1 MNQLSSNTP
10 LTDKLIAENSIFCDS
25 DNLCKLRDH
34 ACILELRILAK
45 DKLIEQMRDA
55 ITEALAEEQCP
66 AKEYWQTV
74 ETKHHRGECW
84 HAKARA
90 ALSAAERI
98 TK

>member
-45 DKLIEQMRDA
+45 DALIEQMR
-55 ITEALAEEQCP
+55 EALEIAY
-66 AKEYWQTV
+66 KYL
-74 ETKHHRGECW
+74 
-84 HAKARA
+84 HAH
-90 ALSAAERI
+90 AER
-98 TK
+98 TKDKYVIKDLLTVKAAIAAAKGEV